1 VQCQTKFVASLE
13 HSSLSRCVDLTS
25 GTVHLLANRVLTLSC
40 FLIWSALGGKLRHDD
55 VNLDLSNAWRFCT
68 FLPSPSS
75 SLSLS
80 TGAVGSKG
88 MQVSPL
94 LCCLP
99 LLCHAMQHDCLHNLD
114 IHHHCLHNLDMHHH
128 CLHNLDM
135 HYHCLHS
142 LDMHHHCL
150 HTSLYSPHYYQRPVT
165 CEAVT

>member
-13 HSSLSRCVDLTS
+13 HSSLSRCIDLTS

-80 TGAVGSKG
+80 TGAVETNSVINAICIFKRSLCWFTHGRLY
-88 MQVSPL
+88 MFHHIVVCQIAPAL
-94 LCCLP
+94 L
-99 LLCHAMQHDCLHNLD
+99 
-114 IHHHCLHNLDMHHH
+114 
-128 CLHNLDM
+128 
-135 HYHCLHS
+135 
-142 LDMHHHCL
+142 
-150 HTSLYSPHYYQRPVT
+150 T
-165 CEAVT
+165 